1 MTNQFIQNTK
11 WNGSTE
17 CMKIQGDEP
26 SCIPICK
33 GHMTKTWWV
42 CEKEGKPKGKQERGK
57 LSFGP
62 CLRRYLIL

>member
-11 WNGSTE
+11 WNENTGGRTLLYTY
-17 CMKIQGDEP
+17 
-26 SCIPICK
+26 CK

-42 CEKEGKPKGKQERGK
+42 SEKEGKPKGKQERGK

>member
-1 MTNQFIQNTK
+1 MERKYWVHENT
-11 WNGSTE
+11 GGRTLLYTY
-17 CMKIQGDEP
+17 
-26 SCIPICK
+26 CK

-42 CEKEGKPKGKQERGK
+42 SEKEGKPKGKQERGK